1 MTNDDRSNDDRPR
14 YGERITPDSTPQYG
28 EQQQYGQQ
36 QGQQYGQQQGDQYGQ
51 QYGQQ
56 QQGGQYGQQQGQQSD
71 APSWGG
77 QQHQPQHHQQQYG
90 SAPASSGGPAWQQHH
105 EPVTKKPTVG
115 RIAFVASVVALVLG
129 IIGGSILGTAL
140 GATGVI
146 RDLAQSG
153 GAASPT
159 EQQEL
164 QRQLQDSLMNSA
176 NGGQFAIGSV
186 FMWVATLFGLWGI
199 VQGIVAIATKRG
211 RRWGVFAIIL
221 AVVAFIVAFV
231 VYIGVAVSG
240 S

>member
-36 QGQQYGQQQGDQYGQ
+36 QGQQYGEQQGG

-77 QQHQPQHHQQQYG
+77 QQHQPQHHEQQYG

-105 EPVTKKPTVG
+105 EPVAKKKTVG
-115 RIAFVASVVALVLG
+115 RVAAVLAVSALV
-129 IIGGSILGTAL
+129 IGVITGVLFGTA
-140 GATGVI
+140 I
-146 RDLAQSG
+146 AQSD
-153 GAASPT
+153 AF
-159 EQQEL
+159 
-164 QRQLQDSLMNSA
+164 RQILE
-176 NGGQFAIGSV
+176 NGGRTPADPSQFAGLEDDPNIAAAGLM
-186 FMWVATLFGLWGI
+186 FLFGTLVGLWAI

-211 RRWGVFAIIL
+211 RGAGVFAVIV
-221 AVVAFIVAFV
+221 AVVAVIAVFV
-231 VYIGVAVSG
+231 TYGAIAAVAVSNG

>member
-36 QGQQYGQQQGDQYGQ
+36 QGQQYGQQ
-51 QYGQQ
+51 YGQQ
-56 QQGGQYGQQQGQQSD
+56 QQGDQYGQQQGQQSD

-90 SAPASSGGPAWQQHH
+90 SAPASSGGPSWQQHH
-105 EPVTKKPTVG
+105 EPVAKKPTVG
-115 RIAFVASVVALVLG
+115 RIAFVASVIALVLG
-129 IIGGSILGTAL
+129 VIGGYVLGTAL

-146 RDLAQSG
+146 RDLMQSG
-153 GAASPT
+153 GTGSASD
-159 EQQEL
+159 QQEL

-176 NGGQFAIGSV
+176 NGGQFAVGSV
-186 FMWVATLFGLWGI
+186 FMWVATLFGVWGI

-211 RRWGVFAIIL
+211 RRWGVFAVVL
-221 AVVAFIVAFV
+221 AVVAVIVAFV
-231 VYIGVAVSG
+231 VYIGIAVSA

>member
-28 EQQQYGQQ
+28 EQQQHGQQ
-36 QGQQYGQQQGDQYGQ
+36 QGQQYGQQ
-51 QYGQQ
+51 YGQQ
-56 QQGGQYGQQQGQQSD
+56 QQQGDQYGQQQGQQSD

-105 EPVTKKPTVG
+105 ESVAKKPTVG
-115 RIAFVASVVALVLG
+115 RIAFVASVIALVLG
-129 IIGGSILGTAL
+129 VIGGYVLGTAL

-146 RDLAQSG
+146 RDLMQSG
-153 GAASPT
+153 GTGSASD
-159 EQQEL
+159 QQEL

-176 NGGQFAIGSV
+176 NGGQFAVGSV
-186 FMWVATLFGLWGI
+186 FMWVATLFGVWGI

-211 RRWGVFAIIL
+211 RRWGVFAVIL
-221 AVVAFIVAFV
+221 AVVAVIVAFV
-231 VYIGVAVSG
+231 VYIGIAVSA